1 MINAVG
7 NDKAVEIIQE
17 KGMEEQQ
24 SAILNRVARESLTEK
39 ATFEKTV

>member
-17 KGMEEQQ
+17 KGMEEQR